1 MNAIFSR
8 SSGARVIWWY
18 PWKASKKLIHG
29 CPYVAST
36 NWSIFDIGNGSFGHA
51 RFKSVKSTQTLH
63 LPFFFFTTTVFAS
76 HYGKKISLIAP
87 ASFSLRTSNL
97 TASTCSLADL
107 LGFYFLGGNDGS
119 TFYIRNSNISILSQP
134 SMLDPIWKYLSV
146 SGNILTL
153 ISSSTQPAPSSP
165 RGFCNC
171 YNGASSAVSLC
182 LACLS
187 FQLTATTRHCRATCW
202 FPLMVA
208 TPYSKLN
215 LHMQGGRNGP
225 HRMNPGPS

>member
-1 MNAIFSR
+1 MN
-8 SSGARVIWWY
+8 SG
-18 PWKASKKLIHG
+18 
-29 CPYVAST
+29 ST
-36 NWSIFDIGNGSFGHA
+36 PGTSYELHA
-51 RFKSVKSTQTLH
+51 NT
-63 LPFFFFTTTVFAS
+63 
-76 HYGKKISLIAP
+76 
-87 ASFSLRTSNL
+87 
-97 TASTCSLADL
+97 
-107 LGFYFLGGNDGS
+107 S

-187 FQLTATTRHCRATCW
+187 FQLTATTGHCRATCW
-202 FPLMVA
+202 FPLMVV

-225 HRMNPGPS
+225 HRVNPRPSQNPRVKRKQIDHYELHHHFLAFHTHGKRNLALRNHHPPVKRD